1 MLAETLKGLTQRAYL
16 PISFKKWWLQFG
28 QGFGF
33 RVKLW
38 LNEIQTAARYSDCFW
53 TLASLWAK
61 VLLCRK
67 KCWFDWFIFINS
79 NNLQWDYCKIDL
91 YTFTIYYQNT
101 AVYTKLPHCKTID
114 FQGPVCIMSEGY
126 GCLAINLLHGGFKLA
141 TKSPLLAL

>member
-1 MLAETLKGLTQRAYL
+1 MSSPVRWQRHAWLRDRNLLQNPDKHFSVLASLKKTEDRKIKKIKGPKMLGAMLKRLKQKAYL
-16 PISFKKWWLQFG
+16 PLAFKKWWWQFK

-53 TLASLWAK
+53 NLASLRAK

-79 NNLQWDYCKIDL
+79 NNLQWYYCKIDL
-91 YTFTIYYQNT
+91 CAYTIYY
-101 AVYTKLPHCKTID
+101 
-114 FQGPVCIMSEGY
+114 
-126 GCLAINLLHGGFKLA
+126 
-141 TKSPLLAL
+141 